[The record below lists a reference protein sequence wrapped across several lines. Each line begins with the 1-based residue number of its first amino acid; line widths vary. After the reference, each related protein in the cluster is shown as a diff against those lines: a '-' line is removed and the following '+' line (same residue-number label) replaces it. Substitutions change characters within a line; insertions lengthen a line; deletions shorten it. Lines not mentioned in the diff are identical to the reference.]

1 MHSILLAS
9 GNLTGVGQAVTCGV
23 AGVGL
28 VAVQMTA
35 TSAPVGH
42 NAAFEVSHDGKSWSA
57 ISGART
63 NSSSV
68 AEASSGVFGAAPA
81 YGWEINV
88 AGWGYFRV
96 RCTAHTSG
104 TASWLIGGSDADSEP
119 VPVVVGQS
127 AVALNAGSNLIGDVG
142 LQARASATGAARI
155 AKIAAAASTNTTL
168 VKASAGRVMAVE
180 VANVTAATVFLKLYN
195 KASAPAI
202 GTDIPVFVIPVAPNS
217 ARSISLE
224 VGYAFSAGIA
234 YAITGGAAD
243 ADASA
248 VTAGALLGAIAYA

>member
-1 MHSILLAS
+1 MQSILLAS
-9 GNLTGVGQAVTCGV
+9 GNLTAVGQSVTCGV

-68 AEASSGVFGAAPA
+68 AESSSGVFGAAPA

-119 VPVVVGQS
+119 VVVGPS
-127 AVALNAGSNLIGDVG
+127 AVALNAGSSLIGDVG
-142 LQARASATGAARI
+142 LQARASATGAATI

-168 VKASAGRVMAVE
+168 VKASAGRVLSVE

-195 KASAPAI
+195 KASVPVI

-217 ARSISLE
+217 ARSISLA